1 VSLTQQLIG
10 ILVPIFALAG
20 IGAGWRL
27 LNIPFDREF
36 VTRVVMNIGTP
47 CLILN
52 TLLNLT
58 LPLEQFTAILLAAV
72 MVLLVVSV
80 VAFGVVCGLGLPV
93 RSFVPPLVF
102 GNTGNTGLPLC
113 LFAFGQ
119 DGLGLGIAFY
129 IVGSSAQFI
138 VAPLFQSAR
147 PAWRTLFTTP
157 VIYAAVLGLGLMTAD
172 IAVPGWIERLIGL
185 LAGLAI
191 PLMMIAMGYS
201 LAGFR
206 VARLPTALG
215 LGLTRLALGFGA
227 GLAICTLL
235 GLEGLVRNVVILQSA
250 MPAAVFNYLLAARYN
265 RHPEDVAG
273 IVLVSSVIAAAA
285 LPLLLGWLLGQ

>member
-1 VSLTQQLIG
+1 MPQQLVS
-10 ILVPIFALAG
+10 ILVPVFALAS
-20 IGAGWRL
+20 IGVGWRL
-27 LNIPFDREF
+27 LGIPFDREF
-36 VTRVVMNIGTP
+36 VTRIVMNIGTP

-58 LPLEQFTAILLAAV
+58 LPLEQFTSILLAAV
-72 MVLLVVSV
+72 IVLIVVSAAAFAV
-80 VAFGVVCGLGLPV
+80 VRVLGLSV

-129 IVGSSAQFI
+129 VVGSSAQFI
-138 VAPLFQSAR
+138 FAPLFQSAK

-157 VIYAAVLGLGLMTAD
+157 VIYAAILGLGLLSAD
-172 IAVPGWIERLIGL
+172 VVVPGWLERLISL

-215 LGLTRLALGFGA
+215 LGLVRLALGFGA
-227 GLAICTLL
+227 GVAISSLL

-285 LPLLLGWLLGQ
+285 LPLLLSWLLGQ

>member
-1 VSLTQQLIG
+1 VPVSQQLVG
-10 ILVPIFALAG
+10 VLVPVFALAG
-20 IGAGWRL
+20 IGVGWRL
-27 LNIPFDREF
+27 FGVPFDREF
-36 VTRVVMNIGTP
+36 VTRIVMNIGTP

-52 TLLNLT
+52 TLLHLS

-72 MVLLVVSV
+72 MVLVAVSA
-80 VAFGVVCGLGLPV
+80 VAFAIVRVLGLPV

-129 IVGSSAQFI
+129 VVGSSAQFI
-138 VAPLFQSAR
+138 FAPLFQSAK

-157 VIYAAVLGLGLMTAD
+157 VIYAAILGLGLLSAD
-172 IAVPGWIERLIGL
+172 VAVPAWLERLISL

-191 PLMMIAMGYS
+191 PLMMIAMGHS

-215 LGLTRLALGFGA
+215 LGVVRLALGFGA
-227 GLAICTLL
+227 GVAISSLL

-273 IVLVSSVIAAAA
+273 IVLVSSVIAALA
-285 LPLLLGWLLGQ
+285 LPLLLSWLLGQ